1 MFIRI
6 IVEIAVVIANADTD
20 ADVVVVVVVVAE
32 AVVAHLTLQY
42 VPSGLDSP
50 H

>member
-6 IVEIAVVIANADTD
+6 IVEIAVAIAD
-20 ADVVVVVVVVAE
+20 ADGVVVAE
-32 AVVAHLTLQY
+32 AVVAHLMLQY